1 MFARSYRA
9 MSTNMSNNDLS
20 RRSILAA
27 APAAAIAKTSNRPQT
42 SPARPA
48 LLGGRRV
55 RTAHFPSWPVFNQRE
70 EQALIEA
77 LRSGKWFRGYGDATR
92 TIPRF
97 EEAYA
102 RLTGAKFCLATSS
115 GTGALQTSLGAL
127 GVGPG
132 DEVILPPYTFVATL
146 NVILN
151 MYALPVF
158 VDSDL
163 ETAQI
168 DARKIEAAISE
179 RTAAMIPVHLAG
191 NVADLD
197 TIMAVA
203 RKRKVAVVEDTC
215 QSHLAEWR
223 GRKAGTY
230 GNTGCFSFQ
239 ASKNLNCG
247 EGGAILTDDEDLYE
261 KCYAYHWNG
270 GARSPKFSDRMH
282 GTKFLPSEFQAALL
296 LAQMTRLEEQAR
308 TREQNAQYLT
318 SLLREIPGIVP
329 ARMYEG
335 CTRNAYH
342 GFIFRYLREQ
352 FAGLPKAK
360 FLKALSA
367 EGIPASTGYTP
378 LNKKQYLKN
387 ALRSRGYQRVYSQEQ
402 IARLEERNQC
412 PVNDRLCEE
421 AVWIM
426 QSVLLAGRSDMEQ
439 IADAVRKIQAYAG
452 ELARV

>member
-1 MFARSYRA
+1 
-9 MSTNMSNNDLS
+9 MSDVT
-20 RRSILAA
+20 RRGFLAA
-27 APAAAIAKTSNRPQT
+27 APVAGAAMTPPKAGVSIEK
-42 SPARPA
+42 PA
-48 LLGGRRV
+48 LLGGKRV
-55 RTAHFPSWPVFNQRE
+55 RTERFPSWPVFDQRE
-70 EQALIEA
+70 EQALAEV
-77 LRSGKWFRGYGDATR
+77 LRSGKWFRGYGDAAR

-97 EEAYA
+97 EQAYA

-151 MYALPVF
+151 MYALPLF

-168 DARKIEAAISE
+168 DARKIEAAITE
-179 RTAAMIPVHLAG
+179 RTVAMIPVHLAG

-197 TIMAVA
+197 TIMTVA

-230 GNTGCFSFQ
+230 GATGCFSFQ

-247 EGGAILTDDEDLYE
+247 EGGAILTNDEELME

-296 LAQMTRLEEQAR
+296 MAQMTRLEEQAK
-308 TREQNAQYLT
+308 TRGQNGQYLT
-318 SLLREIPGIVP
+318 SLLREIPGIAP

-342 GFIFRYLREQ
+342 GFIFRYQQEQ
-352 FAGLPKAK
+352 FAGLAKAK

-367 EGIPASTGYTP
+367 EGIPASSGYTP

-387 ALRSRGYQRVYSQEQ
+387 ALDSRGYQRIYSKEQ

-439 IADAVRKIQAYAG
+439 IAEAIRKIHAHAG
-452 ELARV
+452 ELARA